1 MVCIFIFAIV
11 AVAFYVQ
18 VLISIFC
25 PCIRWSTCRMK
36 WTGLG
41 FGPMSSWPSLRRLR
55 ERSSSSG
62 LMSQTKVGRE
72 WSYSRVFLCV
82 LIIFFIFSTRF
93 VKYVRKSVPILDLN
107 LLYWFICKR
116 TLFTV
121 RAKFVQACARLK
133 DLTIEDFFAFRNH
146 RVVPVFTQKIA
157 DTISMLLKKPKV
169 WKQQQL
175 LFADRWSQYSLVN
188 IGTSIFY
195 IHFILIPR
203 TLFQCD

>member
-1 MVCIFIFAIV
+1 M
-11 AVAFYVQ
+11 YQ
-18 VLISIFC
+18 VIDLQNEMNRSR
-25 PCIRWSTCRMK
+25 IRADELMAQFEK
-36 WTGLG
+36 A
-41 FGPMSSWPSLRRLR
+41 
-55 ERSSSSG
+55 ERKIE
-62 LMSQTKVGRE
+62 QFWADEPNQGRE
-72 WSYSRVFLCV
+72 WSYSTDFVCSDYLP
-82 LIIFFIFSTRF
+82 IFSTRF
-93 VKYVRKSVPILDLN
+93 VKYVRKSVLILELN
-107 LLYWFICKR
+107 ILLLIICKC

-121 RAKFVQACARLK
+121 RAKFLQACARLK

-175 LFADRWSQYSLVN
+175 LFADRWNQYSLN

-203 TLFQCD
+203 PLFQCD